1 MLMAKIKSLDELMK
15 IKEKAVKDIHMRDT
29 EKKGKIVV
37 AMGTCGIAAGAKE
50 TLQAVVNE
58 LEKNGIDDVSVVQS
72 GCMGLCDVEPTIE
85 VVMEGSDPIIYGHVS
100 PEQVTRIVDQHVKNG
115 KVVSDLLVR
124 KGEI

>member
-1 MLMAKIKSLDELMK
+1 MAKIKSLDELMK
-15 IKEKAVKDIHMRDT
+15 IKEKAVKEIQMRDT
-29 EKKGKIVV
+29 EKKGKIIV

-58 LEKNGIDDVSVVQS
+58 LEKNGINDVSVVQS
-72 GCMGLCDVEPTIE
+72 GCMGLCDVEPTVE
-85 VVMEGSDPIIYGHVS
+85 VIMEGSDPIIYGHVS
-100 PEQVTRIVDQHVKNG
+100 PEQVSRIVDQHVKNG

>member
-1 MLMAKIKSLDELMK
+1 MAKIKSLDELMK

-37 AMGTCGIAAGAKE
+37 AMGTCGIAAGAKD

-72 GCMGLCDVEPTIE
+72 GCMGLCDVEPTVE
-85 VVMEGSDPIIYGHVS
+85 VIMEGSDPIIYGHVS
-100 PEQVTRIVDQHVKNG
+100 PEQVTRIVDQHGKNG
-115 KVVSDLLVR
+115 KVVSDLLIR